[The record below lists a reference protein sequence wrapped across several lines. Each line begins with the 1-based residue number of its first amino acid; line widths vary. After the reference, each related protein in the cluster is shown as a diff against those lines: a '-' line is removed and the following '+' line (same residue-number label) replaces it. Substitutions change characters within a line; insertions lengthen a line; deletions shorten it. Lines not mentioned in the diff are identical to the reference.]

1 MALTK
6 ANTTETRGATGI
18 PNPNPVSTAQ
28 GGPEGVGGSANTVNS
43 PRVKATEAA
52 GTNTPG
58 AGSNTDLFNPWNG
71 NSAFENSAADSE
83 TNETGS
89 TSQDNQGPSNV
100 NKPYPAPNHLI
111 TGTHLPATPSD
122 QPTGSG
128 RIMRGGRGRPGK

>member
-18 PNPNPVSTAQ
+18 PNADPVSVAQ
-28 GGPEGVGGSANTVNS
+28 GGPEGVGGSGNTVNP
-43 PRVKATEAA
+43 PRVKATEPA
-52 GTNTPG
+52 GTGTPG
-58 AGSNTDLFNPWNG
+58 AGSNTDLFNPWAG

-83 TNETGS
+83 TGETGS
-89 TSQDNQGPSNV
+89 TSQDNQGASNV
-100 NKPYPAPNHLI
+100 NKPYPAPNHLL
-111 TGTHLPATPSD
+111 TGTHLPTTPSD